1 MTLCNGVTMQPQ
13 FDQTEAEALIARY
26 GPTVQREC
34 QFFLDEQ
41 GYAYWWQVKAF
52 LRRAE
57 VVMVV
62 QRPDGQLLLHT
73 KHHYPPA
80 TYRFPSGGIG
90 WGEMVLDALAREQ
103 WEELGMR
110 LLPASMPALIRYSL
124 RHAEHTILYDSYIFV
139 LDADVTS
146 DPIPQDLSE
155 AISDL
160 CWIEPARLPAVSDHL
175 RSVIRAWGDWGPFRA
190 IAHDVVFEVMR

>member
-1 MTLCNGVTMQPQ
+1 MQPQ
-13 FDQTEAEALIARY
+13 FDQAEAEALIARY
-26 GPTVQREC
+26 GPTVRREC
-34 QFFLDEQ
+34 QFALDEQ

-73 KHHYPPA
+73 KDHYPPA

-103 WEELGMR
+103 WEEMGLR
-110 LLPASMPALIRYSL
+110 LLPASMPALIHYSL
-124 RHAEHTILYDSYIFV
+124 RYAEHTILYDSYIFILH
-139 LDADVTS
+139 LDCAST
-146 DPIPQDLSE
+146 PIPQDPSE

-160 CWIEPARLPAVSDHL
+160 DWIEPARLPAVSNHL

-190 IAHDVVFEVMR
+190 VAHDVICEVLQS